1 MLYREVELDVLQS
14 MAMRVINA
22 RAQWLDKPGYRQG
35 NYHQRGEGEERQCF
49 QIYQGQ
55 NLNSE
60 QDFSYG
66 IVYLPNQYKKPTLAR
81 YNGSGHG
88 HGDIRHCSHI
98 H

>member
-49 QIYQGQ
+49 QVYQVQ

-66 IVYLPNQYKKPTLAR
+66 IAYLPNQYKKTDPCPLQW
-81 YNGSGHG
+81 
-88 HGDIRHCSHI
+88 IRPWAW
-98 H
+98 